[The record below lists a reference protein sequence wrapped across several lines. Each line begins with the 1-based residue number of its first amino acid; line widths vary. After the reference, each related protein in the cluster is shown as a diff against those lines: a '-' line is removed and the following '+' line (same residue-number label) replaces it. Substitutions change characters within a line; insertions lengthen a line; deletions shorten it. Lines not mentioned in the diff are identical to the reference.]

1 VIVHLSFLDLS
12 AAAQDALYTLLP
24 LAIAGFFTASIFALH
39 CFLGAF
45 SGRDKCSKQDHPF
58 SKGVSR

>member
-1 VIVHLSFLDLS
+1 VIVHRSFLDLS